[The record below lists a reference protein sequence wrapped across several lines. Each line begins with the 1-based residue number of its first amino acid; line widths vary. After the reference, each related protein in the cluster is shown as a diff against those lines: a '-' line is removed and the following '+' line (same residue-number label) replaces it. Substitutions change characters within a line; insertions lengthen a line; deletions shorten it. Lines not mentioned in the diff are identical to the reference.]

1 MILFGLFNFLG
12 KYSLNQFALSTFLY
26 FICFCLFLLQGHRFL
41 GKTHQRIWYEN
52 ASTGT
57 GHLLLLIGYF
67 LSNTKFDFD
76 HNVHEHRLLA
86 GFNEKLNL

>member
-1 MILFGLFNFLG
+1 MILLGLLIFR
-12 KYSLNQFALSTFLY
+12 KYSLNQFVYFLIFY
-26 FICFCLFLLQGHRFL
+26 LFLFLLQGHRFL
-41 GKTHQRIWYEN
+41 GKTHQRNWYET

-57 GHLLLLIGYF
+57 GYFLPLIGYF

-86 GFNEKLNL
+86 